1 MNACRRFMVLIS
13 AILMSCMVKATPDV
27 TSREYKVMLDAN
39 QFTYQNEAFS
49 IERLLAM
56 AETQIESAIS
66 RDVSGHAY
74 LAKQRSV
81 RFFDIQG
88 TCQLRKSGYSFR
100 ERIDNGLSNVT
111 LKFRSWDRYIA
122 SFEDVLSSTSGAETK
137 LESDIGSTAT
147 DPFKVVYSHSTKTP
161 NSRKINKI
169 RDINHH
175 FPGFENHYGLP
186 DEEVLSLVSNLVIH
200 EHVYR
205 GMEIDLGQHD
215 AEISVTLWYQEEPLD
230 FQSPLVAELSFRY
243 KDGSAG
249 YTRKVV
255 NRAIKAF
262 DVLKSLSPWVSPGS
276 QTKTAFVYGFDP
288 SFCQ

>member
-1 MNACRRFMVLIS
+1 MTACRCFMVLIS
-13 AILMSCMVKATPDV
+13 AILMNTMVKANPNI

-39 QFTYQNEAFS
+39 QFIYRSEALS
-49 IERLLAM
+49 VERLLAM

-66 RDVSGHAY
+66 RDVSGSAY

-81 RFFDIQG
+81 RFFDVQG
-88 TCQLRKSGYSFR
+88 ACQLRKSGYSLR
-100 ERIDNGLSNVT
+100 ERIENGFSDVT
-111 LKFRSWDRYIA
+111 LKFRSRDRYIA
-122 SFEDVLSSTSGAETK
+122 GFEDVLSSTSGAETK

-147 DPFKVVYSHSTKTP
+147 EPVKVVYSHSTKAP

-169 RDINHH
+169 KDVNHH
-175 FPGFENHYGLP
+175 FPGFESHYGLP

-243 KDGSAG
+243 KDGSAD

-255 NRAIKAF
+255 NRAIKSF
-262 DVLKSLSPWVSPGS
+262 DVLKSLSPWVSPDS
-276 QTKTAFVYGFDP
+276 QSKTAFVYGFD
-288 SFCQ
+288 SAFCQ